1 MTNPV
6 RLFLAVVG
14 ASVLSVVALAH
25 APVPSDNVLEVVIGS
40 GPRAGT
46 YKPPTSTIICMH
58 AKQQKQFT
66 ATYKDFGAGD
76 PKKLSVAVINIDC
89 SNEAGPRHGDV
100 LVSFGDSDEKKH
112 PSEYSV
118 TIPRGGTGPLTLTLT
133 RTGKGADLAF
143 EGKTKD
149 GIPLH
154 VTATCT
160 SITEL

>member
-1 MTNPV
+1 MTSLV

-25 APVPSDNVLEVVIGS
+25 APVTSDNVLEVVIGS

-66 ATYKDFGAGD
+66 AAYKDFGAGD
-76 PKKLSVAVINIDC
+76 PAKISVAVINVD
-89 SNEAGPRHGDV
+89 SPDEAGPRHGDV
-100 LVSFGDSDEKKH
+100 LVSFGDTGDKKH

-118 TIPRGGTGPLTLTLT
+118 TIPGGGTGPLTLTLT

-154 VTATCT
+154 VTAKCT